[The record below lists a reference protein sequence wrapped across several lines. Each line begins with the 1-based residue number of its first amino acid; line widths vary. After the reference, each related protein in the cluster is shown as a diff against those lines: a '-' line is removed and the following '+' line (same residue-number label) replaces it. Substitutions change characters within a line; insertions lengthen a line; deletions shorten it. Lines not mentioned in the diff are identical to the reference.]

1 MWVGELRLA
10 ALIPCPQGQP
20 PLPGPSL
27 LLLPSMASGT
37 RAPWSQL
44 ASPGLSRALREG
56 AKPGCL
62 PGAFQKMLDR
72 FCYSMPVD
80 SSVASDG
87 VRRGRAWLPCA
98 GMLCQL
104 PLATVRGA
112 GDSGSPVVGLDMGE
126 GPLLPCSAREV
137 L

>member
-1 MWVGELRLA
+1 MQVGELRLA
-10 ALIPCPQGQP
+10 APIPCPQGQP
-20 PLPGPSL
+20 PLLGPSL
-27 LLLPSMASGT
+27 PLLPSMASGT

-87 VRRGRAWLPCA
+87 VRERKSLAPVCWHALSAAPGNCERGR
-98 GMLCQL
+98 
-104 PLATVRGA
+104 
-112 GDSGSPVVGLDMGE
+112 GLWESCGRT
-126 GPLLPCSAREV
+126 GHGGGTSAA
-137 L
+137 LQC